1 MPEKMLRNSS
11 WKNLVPS
18 HFPSTVTAPFVTMAT
33 KVVPAATDC
42 VSLEIQAASAQA
54 SAPAA
59 SSATH
64 DANPRPS
71 PLQPGGSL
79 CHEAGRELRRDQW
92 WPVTLGLAL
101 LAIVFAAS
109 RCGVDTPA
117 FTLWSGSPAG
127 AVPGDGATFWPA
139 LLALLVLLG
148 ACERV
153 AMECCLPDAPPASGA
168 SVPVA
173 TPGDR
178 CVARVLVCVYVCV

>member
-1 MPEKMLRNSS
+1 MLRNSS

-59 SSATH
+59 SSATP

-101 LAIVFAAS
+101 LAIVLAVAAINAISISFAARDDAS
-109 RCGVDTPA
+109 DKARKQPLGVMPTRQA
-117 FTLWSGSPAG
+117 
-127 AVPGDGATFWPA
+127 
-139 LLALLVLLG
+139 
-148 ACERV
+148 
-153 AMECCLPDAPPASGA
+153 
-168 SVPVA
+168 
-173 TPGDR
+173 
-178 CVARVLVCVYVCV
+178 